1 MDLTDETLLRTEL
14 RRNFDNML
22 YDAFFERK
30 LYIRK
35 QPSKSF
41 RASIRLIS
49 NLDDCQNSMSHTIK
63 KYSDFDY
70 RSIKFSHPSK
80 VDKFYTSVASCG
92 DNDSNKEPLYI
103 QVPLMKLA
111 DIEIPQ
117 DVSKSFI
124 DLEVDDNEYY
134 QWLRYLD
141 TYIVQHIFKNRESW
155 FNNSDVNM
163 AVVEDS
169 YRSPLRRGQESGAE
183 PIVRFKLN
191 SAQDAI
197 HTTVYQNRKRAEIES
212 LDQDKKPNVVCI
224 VELRGLTLFKD
235 SICPDWVVH
244 TVRVIP
250 EKSDNSGCLFDD

>member
-1 MDLTDETLLRTEL
+1 
-14 RRNFDNML
+14 
-22 YDAFFERK
+22 
-30 LYIRK
+30 
-35 QPSKSF
+35 
-41 RASIRLIS
+41 
-49 NLDDCQNSMSHTIK
+49 MSHTIK

-70 RSIKFSHPSK
+70 RSIKFSQPSK
-80 VDKFYTSVASCG
+80 VDKFYTSTATCG
-92 DNDSNKEPLYI
+92 ENDSSKEPLYI

-111 DIEIPQ
+111 DVEIPQ

-124 DLEVDDNEYY
+124 DLEVDDNDFY

-191 SAQDAI
+191 SANDVVY
-197 HTTVYQNRKRAEIES
+197 TTVYQNKRRADMEVLQQGS
-212 LDQDKKPNVVCI
+212 KLDVVCI

-250 EKSDNSGCLFDD
+250 GKSKESECLFD